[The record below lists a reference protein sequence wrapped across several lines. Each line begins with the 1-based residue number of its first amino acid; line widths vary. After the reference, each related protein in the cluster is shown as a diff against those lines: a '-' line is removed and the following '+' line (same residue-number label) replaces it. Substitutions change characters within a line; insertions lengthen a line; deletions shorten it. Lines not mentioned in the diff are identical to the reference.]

1 MGRGHTLLSIIQ
13 LWKKVMTTKATKTQ
27 SKAQAEQS
35 SVTVSTQ
42 VDNPAPTGRPSKYD
56 PLYCKL
62 VRELGKKGKSFEQ
75 MALSMD
81 VSYRTLC
88 RWRDEHEEFCHA
100 LEDAQAYSQAWW
112 EDQAQSYMVEVH
124 QGEKLNPSLWS
135 RSMAARFPNKYS
147 DRNRVEVTGKD
158 GEKLQMEIDHVNLAL
173 EDFLKTLE
181 KKL

>member
-1 MGRGHTLLSIIQ
+1 MSSGRDEMLANVEVTEERDYLGRPTKYNPEYCAKVVE
-13 LWKKVMTTKATKTQ
+13 LWK
-27 SKAQAEQS
+27 
-35 SVTVSTQ
+35 
-42 VDNPAPTGRPSKYD
+42 
-56 PLYCKL
+56 
-62 VRELGKKGKSFEQ
+62 LGKSIEQ
-75 MALSMD
+75 MAGLLN
-81 VSYRTLC
+81 VAKRTLYN
-88 RWRDEHEEFCHA
+88 WRDNHEEFLHA
-100 LEDAQAYSQAWW
+100 LDEAHDLALMWW